1 MKKYEAEFRENFEPI
16 NTVLHDVVIDSQ
28 PHSTT
33 QPITDRIQPCP
44 DTSQHNQDTSQH
56 NPDTIQH
63 NLHNPVDIMETLP
76 VSMAQNTNFVPSEPP
91 PNYNE
96 AVTMQP
102 SQTII

>member
-1 MKKYEAEFRENFEPI
+1 MKKYEAEFRENFKPT
-16 NTVLHDVVIDSQ
+16 NTVLHDVIDSQ

-33 QPITDRIQPCP
+33 QPITDGIQPCP
-44 DTSQHNQDTSQH
+44 DTSQH

-63 NLHNPVDIMETLP
+63 NQHNPVDIMETLP
-76 VSMAQNTNFVPSEPP
+76 VSMPQNTNSVPSEPP

-102 SQTII
+102 SETII